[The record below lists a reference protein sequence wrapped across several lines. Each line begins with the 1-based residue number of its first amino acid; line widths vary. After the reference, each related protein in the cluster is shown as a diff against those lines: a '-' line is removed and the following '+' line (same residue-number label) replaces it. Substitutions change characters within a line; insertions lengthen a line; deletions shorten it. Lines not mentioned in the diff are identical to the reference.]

1 MPSSMIRF
9 ITISMLMIILIV
21 HSIVV
26 ALFQPRGEEI
36 KIVHGVEVVLNK
48 PGLEY
53 YWDKFKSFKN
63 IVSVNYSIAV
73 EAYAYRSHYD
83 PNIMVIVSL
92 QSLQKPK
99 GKDKYIA
106 VMVLYVKKIEAIPP
120 IPEISFN
127 VTHLKELAHSLGW
140 NITIYCNV
148 DELRS
153 EAQEEIAYV
162 ESLAPANESAW
173 WDKDY
178 FITTIHECTGN
189 RTLSLKLSRDLNNL
203 KVRLYIAI
211 YPISGDKCKVE
222 VYKIIYGFAK
232 EPRTH
237 MYSIIREVSILLGKR
252 VEGILVAF
260 NLPAKDKGF
269 PDSTKIIDALKF
281 ELQWLRENGIIK
293 GLSDE
298 DIYEIVSKSRD
309 GLLGWDKRLV
319 YYNGTWTQYRNVVQY
334 FNGTLLKEPIPLP
347 VINESIL
354 PKEPPVPREEQGD
367 PMNLVIALA
376 VSTTIAVSS
385 YIVLRKYRSW

>member
-1 MPSSMIRF
+1 
-9 ITISMLMIILIV
+9 
-21 HSIVV
+21 
-26 ALFQPRGEEI
+26 
-36 KIVHGVEVVLNK
+36 
-48 PGLEY
+48 
-53 YWDKFKSFKN
+53 
-63 IVSVNYSIAV
+63 
-73 EAYAYRSHYD
+73 
-83 PNIMVIVSL
+83 
-92 QSLQKPK
+92 
-99 GKDKYIA
+99 
-106 VMVLYVKKIEAIPP
+106 
-120 IPEISFN
+120 
-127 VTHLKELAHSLGW
+127 
-140 NITIYCNV
+140 
-148 DELRS
+148 
-153 EAQEEIAYV
+153 
-162 ESLAPANESAW
+162 
-173 WDKDY
+173 
-178 FITTIHECTGN
+178 
-189 RTLSLKLSRDLNNL
+189 
-203 KVRLYIAI
+203 
-211 YPISGDKCKVE
+211 
-222 VYKIIYGFAK
+222 
-232 EPRTH
+232 